1 MKIVMGPIEMIFNE
15 TTSPILDETLKIV
28 DDYRTNVSDLNGWL
42 RDELNGIK
50 VIYEKRQR
58 ELVENAEKELLKYAE
73 KLK

>member
-1 MKIVMGPIEMIFNE
+1 MKVVMGPLEMIFNE

-28 DDYRTNVSDLNGWL
+28 DDYRTSVSDLNDWL